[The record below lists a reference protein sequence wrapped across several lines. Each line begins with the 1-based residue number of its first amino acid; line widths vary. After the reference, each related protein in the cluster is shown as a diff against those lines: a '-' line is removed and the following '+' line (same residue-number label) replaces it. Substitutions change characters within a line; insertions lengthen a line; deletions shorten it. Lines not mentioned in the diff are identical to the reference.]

1 MLLTVSPTAY
11 VFVPVGPFE
20 GALAVLLAIL
30 EISFVATAVC
40 PGLNTSALHVWQS
53 KLTLIG
59 LVNVSKIVD
68 SEALELPIDELTL
81 IVASILPVEPAL
93 AILLALIELS
103 LVSGGSIIPLLF
115 AIAVLSVFNPLPGVH
130 GIVGINKNAV
140 PVCFV
145 IAPLAFVHVPV
156 GMSHPPAP
164 VRLVSPPDPLIFR
177 AVRPDLD
184 ADAISF
190 PGLLVKL
197 ALVKAALAN
206 IFVAIDEN
214 PSNVRFDPRFLL
226 KEGIKL

>member
-1 MLLTVSPTAY
+1 
-11 VFVPVGPFE
+11 
-20 GALAVLLAIL
+20 
-30 EISFVATAVC
+30 
-40 PGLNTSALHVWQS
+40 
-53 KLTLIG
+53 LIG